1 MRAEL
6 PCSPACER
14 NRGPILEVL
23 REHFADR
30 RRVLE
35 IGSGTGQHA
44 VHFAAHLPHLVW
56 QSSDRPDEL
65 HDVRSWLTHA
75 RLPNTPTPI
84 ELDVCNRGLWP
95 QQRFDAAFTANTL
108 HIMGWPQVHDFFALL
123 GEVLEPEAIVVV
135 YGPFNYGGRFT
146 SHSNAAFDAQL
157 KATDPARG
165 IRDFEAV
172 DSLACTRGLELV
184 ADVDMPANN
193 RCLVWRR
200 RP

>member
-1 MRAEL
+1 
-6 PCSPACER
+6 
-14 NRGPILEVL
+14 
-23 REHFADR
+23 
-30 RRVLE
+30 
-35 IGSGTGQHA
+35 
-44 VHFAAHLPHLVW
+44 
-56 QSSDRPDEL
+56 
-65 HDVRSWLTHA
+65 
-75 RLPNTPTPI
+75 
-84 ELDVCNRGLWP
+84 
-95 QQRFDAAFTANTL
+95 
-108 HIMGWPQVHDFFALL
+108 MGWPQVHDFFALL

-172 DSLACTRGLELV
+172 DSLACARGLELV